1 MDYDVAIIGCGP
13 SGLQAAIHAARK
25 KVKVVVLG
33 KGENSAISKA
43 KVENC
48 FGIATAEGK
57 ELISIGIEQARHFGA
72 DIMAEDVMDLNREDE
87 WFVMSTE
94 KMNTVRSKVIILAPG
109 ISRIKLNVEGE
120 KEYHG
125 LGVSYCAACD
135 CHFFKKKTV
144 AVVGDGSMAASAA
157 LLLREYAS
165 KVYWVAKENKAS
177 EELRT
182 KMKATDIEILIP
194 AWPSKILG
202 TDVVNSLELK
212 DGRKLD
218 INGVFI
224 ELGARGSAELA
235 MDVGIVPDDKGF
247 IKVDAECKT
256 EQTNVL
262 ACGDVTGL
270 PWQMAKAVGQGC
282 VAGTTAANMIR
293 KETE

>member
-13 SGLQAAIHAARK
+13 SGLQAAIHASRK

-33 KGENSAISKA
+33 KHHNSALIKA
-43 KVENC
+43 KVENM
-48 FGIATAEGK
+48 FGISTADGRSLL
-57 ELISIGIEQARHFGA
+57 ELGIEQAKHVGA
-72 DIMAEDVMDLNREDE
+72 DIMAEDVMDLNREGE

-94 KMNTVRSKVIILAPG
+94 KMNTVRSKVIVLAPG
-109 ISRIKLNVEGE
+109 ISRVKLNVEGE

-144 AVVGDGSMAASAA
+144 AVIGDGSMALAGA

-165 KVYWVAKENKAS
+165 KVYWVANENKAS
-177 EELRT
+177 EELNA
-182 KMKATDIEILIP
+182 KLKATDIEVMIP
-194 AWPSKILG
+194 AWPAKIMG
-202 TDVVNSLELK
+202 TDVVTGLELK
-212 DGRKLD
+212 DGRKLE

-224 ELGARGSAELA
+224 ELGARGSADLA

-247 IKVDAECKT
+247 IKVDGDCKT
-256 EQTNVL
+256 EQVNVL

-270 PWQMAKAVGQGC
+270 PWQLAKAVGQGC
-282 VAGTTAANMIR
+282 VAGIMAANIIR
-293 KETE
+293 KEIE